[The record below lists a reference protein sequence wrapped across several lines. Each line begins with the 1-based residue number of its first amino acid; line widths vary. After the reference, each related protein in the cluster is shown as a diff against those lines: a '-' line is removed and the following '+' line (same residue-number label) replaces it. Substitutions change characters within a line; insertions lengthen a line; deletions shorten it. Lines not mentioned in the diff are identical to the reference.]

1 MGLKIAYALSSNK
14 CQGCTFDVINIVPG
28 FFAPNQLYVA
38 LSRCKTLE
46 NIHILGELKE
56 KDLHVD
62 KKALKMTVA

>member
-14 CQGCTFDVINIVPG
+14 CQGCTFDVINIVSG